1 MTALI
6 KKGIKVVIYVRVSTQ
21 EQAKEG
27 YSIGEQI
34 ERLQKYC
41 EAMGWEIVET
51 FIDPGYSG
59 GDTDRPGLQAMIK
72 TVKTTDVD
80 KVVVYKLDRL
90 SRSQKDTLFLI
101 EDVFLANNAD
111 FVSMSE
117 NFDTSTPFGRAM
129 IGILAVFAQLER
141 EQIKERMSMGKEA
154 RAKEGKWHGG
164 ATEPIGYDYDP
175 ATELLNVNE
184 YEAMQVREL
193 FSLFLDGVPLRKVE
207 MMFSEKGY
215 THKHGTWD
223 PKAMR
228 RILRSKVYLGYNK
241 HKDEWHKGEHTP
253 IIDEATYGAAV
264 NLLDQRAEHY
274 KMTGVKP
281 GAQTTYLGGLIHC
294 AHCSGKYTKQMGKKR
309 KDGTAPMYYVCYSRG
324 GKVKKMIKDPNCK
337 NKNWKMEDLDEIICT
352 EIRNLGLEPELIE
365 KIKKEKQEQKT
376 DEPNKIAIIEKELDK
391 IETRISRFMDL
402 YGEGIFTIDQVNSKV
417 KPLNEER
424 KGLQK
429 ELESLNAAAGRLS
442 VEDAKEITAS
452 FEEVLEGGDF
462 NEIRATIEAL
472 MYYIEVDN
480 EQYKIHWKFA

>member
-6 KKGIKVVIYVRVSTQ
+6 KKGLKVVIYVRVSTT
-21 EQAKEG
+21 EQATEG

-34 ERLQKYC
+34 ERLNKYC
-41 EAMGWEIVET
+41 EAMGWEIVGT
-51 FIDPGYSG
+51 FVDPGYSG
-59 GDTDRPGLQAMIK
+59 GDTDRPGLKDMIK
-72 TVKTTDVD
+72 TVETEDVD

-101 EDVFLANNAD
+101 EDVFLKHGTD
-111 FVSMSE
+111 FVSMNE

-141 EQIKERMSMGKEA
+141 EQIKERMTMGKEA

-175 ATELLNVNE
+175 ATELLNVND

-193 FSLFLDGVPLRKVE
+193 FDLFLQGVPLRKIE
-207 MMFSEKGY
+207 MMFNEKGY
-215 THKHGTWD
+215 THKHGTHD
-223 PKAMR
+223 PKSMR

-241 HKDEWHKGEHTP
+241 HRGEWYKGEHIP
-253 IIDEATYGAAV
+253 IISEETHEKAV
-264 NLLDQRAEHY
+264 KLLDQRAEHF

-294 AHCSGKYTKQMGKKR
+294 AHCTGKYTKQMGKKR

-324 GKVKKMIKDPNCK
+324 GKVKKMVKDPNCK
-337 NKNWKMEDLDEIICT
+337 NKNWRMDDLDELVFT
-352 EIRNLGLEPELIE
+352 EIRKLGMHPELIE
-365 KIKKEKQEQKT
+365 EIRKEKQSQKT
-376 DEPNKIAIIEKELDK
+376 DEPNKIAIIEKEIDS

-402 YGEGIFTIDQVNSKV
+402 YGEGVFTIDQVNNKV
-417 KPLNEER
+417 KPLNEQR

-429 ELESLNAAAGRLS
+429 ELEALNAAAGRLS
-442 VEDAKEITAS
+442 VEEAKEITAS
-452 FEEVLEGGDF
+452 FAEVLEEGDF
-462 NEIRATIEAL
+462 NEIRASIESL
-472 MYYIEVDN
+472 IYYVEVDN
-480 EQYKIHWKFA
+480 EDIKIHWKFA

>member
-1 MTALI
+1 M
-6 KKGIKVVIYVRVSTQ
+6 IYVRVSTA

-41 EAMGWEIVET
+41 EAMGWEIIET
-51 FIDPGYSG
+51 FVDPGYSG

-72 TVKTTDVD
+72 MVESNDVD

-101 EDVFLANNAD
+101 EDVFLKNNSD

-141 EQIKERMSMGKEA
+141 EQIKERMTMGKEA

-175 ATELLNVNE
+175 TTELLNVND
-184 YEAMQVREL
+184 YEAMQVKEL
-193 FSLFLDGVPLRKVE
+193 FELFLAGVPLRKIE
-207 MMFSEKGY
+207 RIFAEKGY
-215 THKHGTWD
+215 SHKHGTLD

-228 RILRSKVYLGYNK
+228 RLLKSKVYLGYNK
-241 HKDEWHKGEHTP
+241 HKGKWYKGEHDP
-253 IIDEATYGAAV
+253 IISEEVYEEAV
-264 NLLDQRAEHY
+264 KLLEQRAEHF

-281 GAQTTYLGGLIHC
+281 GAQTTYLGGLIQCSHC
-294 AHCSGKYTKQMGKKR
+294 EGKYTKQMGKKR

-324 GKVKKMIKDPNCK
+324 GKVKKMVKDPNCK
-337 NKNWKMEDLDEIICT
+337 NKNWKMDDLDKIIFD
-352 EIRNLGLEPELIE
+352 E
-365 KIKKEKQEQKT
+365 IKKIGNDPKLIQDIRDDSKNKKT
-376 DEPNKIAIIEKELDK
+376 EDPNKIVIIEREIDK
-391 IETRISRFMDL
+391 IDTTISRFMDL
-402 YGEGIFTIDQVNSKV
+402 YGAGTFSIDQVNSKV
-417 KPLNEER
+417 QPLNEKR
-424 KGLQK
+424 KGLLK
-429 ELESLNAAAGRLS
+429 ELEALNVAEGRLS
-442 VEDAKEITAS
+442 VEEAFKIAEAFAD
-452 FEEVLEGGDF
+452 VLEEGEF
-462 NEIRATIEAL
+462 SEIRSTIEHL
-472 MYYIEVDN
+472 IYYIEVDN

>member
-6 KKGIKVVIYVRVSTQ
+6 KKGIKVVIYVRVSSK
-21 EQAKEG
+21 EQVEG

-34 ERLQKYC
+34 ERLNKYC
-41 EAMGWEIVET
+41 EAMGWEIVDT

-72 TVKTTDVD
+72 TVETTDID

-101 EDVFLANNAD
+101 EDAFLANNAD

-184 YEAMQVREL
+184 YEAMQIKEL
-193 FSLFLDGVPLRKVE
+193 FALFLDGVPLRKIE
-207 MMFSEKGY
+207 RIFAEKGY
-215 THKHGTWD
+215 THKHGTYD

-228 RILRSKVYLGYNK
+228 RLLRSKVYLGYNK

-253 IIDEATYGAAV
+253 IIDEETYKAAV

-294 AHCSGKYTKQMGKKR
+294 AHCAGKYTKQMGKKR

-337 NKNWKMEDLDEIICT
+337 NKNWKMDDLDELVFGQ
-352 EIRNLGLEPELIE
+352 IRELGMKPELIE
-365 KIKKEKQEQKT
+365 KIKKEKQSQKT
-376 DEPNKIAIIEKELDK
+376 DEPNKIAIIEKEIDK
-391 IETRISRFMDL
+391 IDAKISRFMDL
-402 YGEGIFTIDQVNSKV
+402 YGEGIFTIDQVNNKV

-429 ELESLNAAAGRLS
+429 QLDSLNAAAGRLS
-442 VEDAKEITAS
+442 VEEAKEIIAA
-452 FEEVLEGGDF
+452 FEDVLAGGEF
-462 NEIRATIEAL
+462 NEIRGSIETL
-472 MYYIEVDN
+472 INYVEVDN
-480 EQYKIHWKFA
+480 EEIKIHWKFA